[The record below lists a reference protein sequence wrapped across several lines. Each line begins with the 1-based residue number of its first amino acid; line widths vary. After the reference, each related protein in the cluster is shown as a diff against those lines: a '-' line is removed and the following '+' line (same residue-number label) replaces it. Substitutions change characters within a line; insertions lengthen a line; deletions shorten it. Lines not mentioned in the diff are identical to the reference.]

1 MVHFGLEMPEIAGAD
16 VFLDGDFVQRR
27 FDPVSRMVYNR
38 ATGRYENSM
47 MLKQG
52 AYNYQY
58 LTVPSGS
65 LQGETAPVEGDFYQ
79 TVNEYTVRVYYR
91 PRGGRFD
98 RLIGVGMIVS
108 GN

>member
-1 MVHFGLEMPEIAGAD
+1 
-16 VFLDGDFVQRR
+16 
-27 FDPVSRMVYNR
+27 
-38 ATGRYENSM
+38 M

-79 TVNEYTVRVYYR
+79 TVNEYTVRVYHR